1 MATHAKRILVTGGAG
16 FIGSHI
22 VEQLVHKGPAGG
34 TGEVVV
40 LDNFTRGNRDNLAGA
55 MQRGRVTIVEGDIND
70 VATVKDVMDG
80 IDEVYHMAALRITQ
94 CAEEPRKALEAL
106 VDGAFN
112 VFEAAVNAKVSKVV
126 AASSASVYGLAD
138 HFPTP
143 EDQHPYNNRTFYG
156 AAKTFNEGMLRSF
169 NEMYGLKYVA
179 LRYFNAYGPHMDAYG
194 KYTEVLI
201 RWMERLADGLPPL
214 IFGNGKQTMDF
225 VYVGDIARANI
236 LAAESNETDAFFNV
250 ASGTET
256 SLLQLAQALTKV
268 MVVDIEPEFREER
281 AVNPVPRRLA
291 DTRLAAEKI
300 GFRAEV
306 SLEEGLRRLVEWL
319 RGLGT
324 RSKASLS
331 PAKVGS

>member
-1 MATHAKRILVTGGAG
+1 MATQAKRILVTGGAG

-22 VEQLVHKGPAGG
+22 VDQLVRKGPSDG

-70 VATVKDVMDG
+70 VATVKHVMDG
-80 IDEVYHMAALRITQ
+80 IDVVYHMAALRITQ

-112 VFEAAVNAKVSKVV
+112 VFEAAVQAKVSKVV

-138 HFPTP
+138 HFPTT

-214 IFGNGKQTMDF
+214 IFGNGSQTMDF

-236 LAAESNETDAFFNV
+236 LAAESNESDAVFNV

-268 MVVDIEPEFREER
+268 MGVNIEPEFREER

-291 DTRLAAEKI
+291 DTRLAAERI

-306 SLEEGLRRLVEWL
+306 SLEEGLRRLVDWW
-319 RGLGT
+319 RGLGA
-324 RSKASLS
+324 RGKASLS
-331 PAKVGS
+331 PAKVAS